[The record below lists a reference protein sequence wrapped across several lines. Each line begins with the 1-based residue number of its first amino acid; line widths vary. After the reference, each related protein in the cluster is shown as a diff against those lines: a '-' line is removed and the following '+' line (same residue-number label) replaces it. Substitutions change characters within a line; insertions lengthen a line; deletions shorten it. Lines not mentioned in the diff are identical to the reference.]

1 MTKTFFILIAAS
13 ALLISCDD
21 GTSMMSS
28 LSFDVQSSFDNDH
41 VVIKVDGQEVL
52 DENVTTNQ
60 ILGVDVDARATV
72 AVRQGKHD
80 VHIIINDTE
89 QLETSV
95 TTSGDLYIGVRYDPQ
110 TNQLSIIESSE
121 PFGYD

>member
-1 MTKTFFILIAAS
+1 MKKAFVILIAAS

-21 GTSMMSS
+21 GNSMMSS

-41 VVIKVDGQEVL
+41 VIIKVDGHEVL
-52 DENVTTNQ
+52 DKNVTTNH

-80 VHIIINDTE
+80 VYIIINGTE

-95 TTSGDLYIGVRYDPQ
+95 TTTGDLYIGVRFDPES
-110 TNQLSIIESSE
+110 NQLSITESSE
-121 PFGYD
+121 PFMYD